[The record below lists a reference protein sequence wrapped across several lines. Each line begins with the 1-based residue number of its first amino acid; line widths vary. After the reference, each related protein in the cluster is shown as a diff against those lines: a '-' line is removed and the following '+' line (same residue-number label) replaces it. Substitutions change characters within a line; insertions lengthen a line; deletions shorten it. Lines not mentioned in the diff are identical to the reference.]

1 MFEHAPRRLPM
12 TDTAPDAVELRG
24 SAAQPSTRD
33 LVTEAVE
40 QAGRLVQKEIELA
53 KRETAE
59 SLRAAVLALVG
70 GAVAVFG
77 VIAFLVMAIVTVVT
91 AVAPHWAAALGFS
104 VLFLAIAG
112 GGGAFAIGRAR
123 RISPL
128 RQTTQTIKED
138 VEWAKQQL
146 TRDAR

>member
-1 MFEHAPRRLPM
+1 M
-12 TDTAPDAVELRG
+12 TETAGDAVDLRG
-24 SAAQPSTRD
+24 SATQPAPASTKA
-33 LVTEAVE
+33 LIAEAVD

-53 KRETAE
+53 KRETAD
-59 SLRAAVLALVG
+59 SIRAGVGALIG
-70 GAVAVFG
+70 GVVAVFG

-104 VLFLAIAG
+104 VLFLALAAG
-112 GGGAFAIGRAR
+112 GAVFAIGRAR

-128 RQTTQTIKED
+128 QQTTETIKED
-138 VEWAKQQL
+138 VEWAKRQL